1 MRKRE
6 EPLRDSGPSSKL
18 PGMIRGW
25 VDETSAEVAPRDK
38 SETVISVR
46 PESVKTLQNTVSI
59 VCI

>member
-18 PGMIRGW
+18 PGMIRGL
-25 VDETSAEVAPRDK
+25 DETNAAVARRDK

-46 PESVKTLQNTVSI
+46 PERVETLY
-59 VCI
+59 